1 MGGFC
6 SLGSMPGVD
15 GGADVAVLARVQVGW
30 SGFEQLVPLLAN
42 GGASLIVT

>member
-1 MGGFC
+1 MGFVAW
-6 SLGSMPGVD
+6 GSMPGVD

-30 SGFEQLVPLLAN
+30 SGFGQLVPLLAN